1 MALDSRRIRVGSLN
15 VANASE
21 RLVADVQDL
30 EIGSFY
36 AVPRYGASLGTW
48 ACTIQHALG
57 YSTPA
62 NFDPA
67 LSFNSSSL
75 SSTDVDLRGTGEV
88 VFTNSVAGTSGVVD
102 IWLLGKSD

>member
-1 MALDSRRIRVGSLN
+1 MALNTRSVRVGSLN

-21 RLVADVQDL
+21 RLVADVRDF

-57 YSTPA
+57 YSTPV
-62 NFDPA
+62 NFDPS
-67 LSFNSSSL
+67 LSFNSAAL
-75 SSTDVDLRGTGEV
+75 SSIDVDLRGTAEV

-102 IWLLGKSD
+102 IWVLGKSD